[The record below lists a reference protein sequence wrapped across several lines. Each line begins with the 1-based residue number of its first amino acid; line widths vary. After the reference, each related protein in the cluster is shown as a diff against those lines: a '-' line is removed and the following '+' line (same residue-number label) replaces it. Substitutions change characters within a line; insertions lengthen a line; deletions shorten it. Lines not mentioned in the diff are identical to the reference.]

1 MPPKADT
8 PAPSAPPTEPNAS
21 GKWVI
26 LGILAVG
33 FTAAGASW
41 WFRYN
46 ATHHA
51 ATFWGRNAWLIR
63 DADHAQLLELQP
75 APKNAPPRNDA
86 LTINGDTYLVAA
98 RQEITQAHGLA
109 HLRNALLEDQ
119 SFNWPAKAIATDLTW
134 HFALQFDLDKE
145 RTTIYLTDD
154 FQHATGDIDSGAI
167 PMVVSCEPIAKGLRT
182 VIEEWHQAQTTTPA
196 DAAAKFS
203 GN

>member
-8 PAPSAPPTEPNAS
+8 AAPAAPRTEPNTS

-63 DADHAQLLELQP
+63 DADRVQLLDIRP
-75 APKNAPPRNDA
+75 APKNAPPQNGT
-86 LTINGDTYLVAA
+86 LSINADNFSVVGQQD
-98 RQEITQAHGLA
+98 ITQAHGLA

-119 SFNWPAKAIATDLTW
+119 SFGGPAK
-134 HFALQFDLDKE
+134 
-145 RTTIYLTDD
+145 
-154 FQHATGDIDSGAI
+154 
-167 PMVVSCEPIAKGLRT
+167 
-182 VIEEWHQAQTTTPA
+182 VI
-196 DAAAKFS
+196 
-203 GN
+203 